1 MSRTYVHA
9 PAVYMDDG
17 SKHYNTRERRVKRD
31 TRRIIRH
38 APIDEDG
45 TELVNAVAERKRLS
59 YLARNRYW

>member
-9 PAVYMDDG
+9 PAIYMDDG
-17 SKHYNTRERRVKRD
+17 NKNCNTRERRIKRD